1 MPFEDAIGQIIKV
14 LLTALTMIP
23 LPRFISIVFTSL
35 GHLLRVTLGTTD
47 TFRPAYFSDFGI
59 TFFILYQILDVEHL
73 SALFI
78 YSVRLVIPSPILIL
92 AFLKE
97 ISRNILCEIL

>member
-78 YSVRLVIPSPILIL
+78 YSVRLAYGFTSPFANNLLAIHIEPLLIT
-92 AFLKE
+92 
-97 ISRNILCEIL
+97 